1 MQLTEIQSKIKGII
15 AGMFD
20 LQPEEVSG
28 TKAFTEMAKYDSMR
42 ALEFLSKL
50 ENEFNLT
57 IDPDQLVNMSTVDLS
72 AKMIEEQLRAK

>member
-20 LQPEEVSG
+20 LQPEDISG
-28 TKAFTEMAKYDSMR
+28 SKSFTEMAKYDSMR

-57 IDPDQLVNMSTVDLS
+57 IDPDQLVQMSTVDSS

>member
-15 AGMFD
+15 ADMFD
-20 LQPEEVSG
+20 LQEEDISDS
-28 TKAFTEMAKYDSMR
+28 KSFTEMAKYDSMR

-57 IDPDQLVNMSTVDLS
+57 IDPDQLVNMSTVDSS